1 METSKLSRI
10 SFWTLPF
17 KVNYTEMSPNLLL
30 MCKIFVVLLY
40 THGFYTYLN
49 DPFLPVIPVLDKLNS
64 IPFLFKYLSKIIF
77 LLASLSLLFNV
88 RVRTMS
94 IVLGTIIILNLMASK
109 PMFRNHLFI
118 IGCFLFLAGL
128 TPKNQ
133 SPLLIYYQ
141 LGIVYVGALINKA
154 FQIDWWSGQFM
165 HNWLGTALD
174 NKLYLWTAEQ
184 IPNMLLAKLISYMA
198 MLSELVIAFCLFV
211 PKLRRLALRII
222 LVFHTLLFTFTGE
235 TFGFFME
242 DILIVLIAF
251 LVWPKNQSELNVKSS
266 KHFKWLKVLSILDFD
281 NRVLLNFN
289 NEMNENLVLSK
300 NDKKYKNW
308 AAFTQF
314 LLQCN
319 GFFILLLVLEM
330 GIRYVFNGTPKYV
343 ALLLLL
349 WIFIVFLSPLAISK
363 NNIKEI

>member
-1 METSKLSRI
+1 METSKLSYTN
-10 SFWTLPF
+10 FWALPF
-17 KVNYTEMSPNLLL
+17 KVNCTEMSPNLLL
-30 MCKIFVVLLY
+30 MCKIFIVLLY
-40 THGFYTYLN
+40 THGFYSYLN
-49 DPFLPVIPVLDKLNS
+49 DPFLPVIPVLDKLNNV
-64 IPFLFKYLSKIIF
+64 PFLFKNLSKIIF
-77 LLASLSLLFNV
+77 LLASFALLFNIK
-88 RVRTMS
+88 VRTMS
-94 IVLGTIIILNLMASK
+94 IVLGTVIILSLMASK

-118 IGCFLFLAGL
+118 IGCILFLAGL

-141 LGIVYVGALINKA
+141 LGIVYVGALLNKA
-154 FQIDWWSGQFM
+154 FQVDWWSGQFM

-174 NKLYLWTAEQ
+174 NKFYLWTAEQ
-184 IPNMLLAKLISYMA
+184 IPDMLFAKLISYMA

-211 PKLRRLALRII
+211 PKLRRLALGII

-251 LVWPKNQSELNVKSS
+251 LVWPKNQSELNIKST
-266 KHFKWLKVLSILDFD
+266 KHFKWLKILSMLDFD
-281 NRVLLNFN
+281 KRVLLNVN
-289 NEMNENLVLSK
+289 VNMKENLILTKDNEEYS
-300 NDKKYKNW
+300 NW

-319 GFFILLLVLEM
+319 GFYVLLLVLET
-330 GIRYVFNGTPKYV
+330 GIRYVFNGTPKYLV
-343 ALLLLL
+343 MLLLL
-349 WIFIVFLSPLAISK
+349 WVFIVFLSPLVISK